1 MNAYIVCEG
10 DFDAQLLQVVL
21 PKELLNEVE
30 IVAAGGLSAVK
41 SLARSLLVR
50 RQVPIAI
57 VVDADSV
64 STDLVQERRNSIE
77 EIVESVAVDTPIKV
91 ILAVPTI
98 EIVFFQNGLLL
109 PRLLGFEPSES
120 VLELAT
126 SQPRKALEQLFSESR
141 NGHSLSQI
149 INQLTDTDIEILRTA
164 SVIQE
169 ITNFLQSVQEIAKAS

>member
-10 DFDAQLLQVVL
+10 DFDAQLLRAVL
-21 PKELLNEVE
+21 PEELLDEVE
-30 IVAAGGLSAVK
+30 IVSAGGLSAVK

-57 VVDADSV
+57 VVDADAI

-77 EIVESVAVDTPIKV
+77 EIVESVAVDTPIRV

-98 EIVFFQNGLLL
+98 EIVFFQNSLLL
-109 PRLLGFEPSES
+109 SRLLGVEPSQS
-120 VLELAT
+120 ILELAT
-126 SQPRKALEQLFSESR
+126 SQPRKALEHLFAKSR
-141 NGHSLSQI
+141 NSHSLSQI
-149 INQLTDTDIEILRTA
+149 IKQLTDEDIEILRAA